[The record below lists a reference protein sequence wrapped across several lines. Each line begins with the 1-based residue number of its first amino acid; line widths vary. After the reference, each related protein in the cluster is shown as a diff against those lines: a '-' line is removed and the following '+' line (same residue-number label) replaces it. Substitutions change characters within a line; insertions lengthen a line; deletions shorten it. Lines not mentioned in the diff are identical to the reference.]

1 MMEAYKYH
9 ALPQRRFNLQ
19 TMRTQP
25 RKSTVGKLYLV
36 GGMDANKGNH
46 SPDRNGGGN
55 LPMAESEYSR

>member
-36 GGMDANKGNH
+36 GGMDANKGN
-46 SPDRNGGGN
+46 GGGN
-55 LPMAESEYSR
+55 SQWQKESILDTEENW